1 MIPMKTILLAT
12 QNPGKVREIAALL
25 APLNIAV
32 ASPAAHPAWREV
44 NEVGETFA
52 ANAILK
58 AENGAAQT
66 GLPTLADDSGL
77 VVEALN
83 GAPGVHSA
91 RYAAISSGG
100 GGNAG
105 DADNNRLLLKNLT
118 GAANRRAKYVCVL
131 AFSSP
136 NEMPRCFYGETA
148 GEILTAPRGA
158 NGFGYDPLF
167 FSADLQCAFGEAAA
181 VAKNQISH
189 RGRALQKFLAFLR
202 ETALPDRR

>member
-1 MIPMKTILLAT
+1 MKTILLAT
-12 QNPGKVREIAALL
+12 KNSGKVREIAALL

-32 ASPAAHPAWREV
+32 ASPAAYPAWREV

-66 GLPTLADDSGL
+66 GMPTLADDSGL

-91 RYAAISSGG
+91 RYAALG
-100 GGNAG
+100 GGNAD

-118 GAANRRAKYVCVL
+118 GVANRRAKYVCVL

-136 NEMPRCFYGETA
+136 EEMPRCFYGETV

-189 RGRALQKFLAFLR
+189 RGRALQKFLAFIR
-202 ETALPDRR
+202 EKSTAATSGEK